1 MNMHAMLVD
10 ENRTLRWSEVP
21 APAPKENEVLIE
33 VHAAALNRA
42 DLLQRAG
49 KYPPPPGWPEW
60 MGLEVA
66 GIILRAP
73 PGDKVC
79 ALLGGGGYAEKVAVP
94 QDMILPVPRGFSFEE
109 AAAIPEVFA
118 TAWLNLHYE
127 AELKAGET
135 IFIQAGASGLGTAAI
150 QVAKLMGAKAVT
162 SAGAD
167 DKLEFVRKLGADD
180 AVNRKTENPGA
191 VRPQ

>member
-21 APAPKENEVLIE
+21 APAPKENEALIE

-73 PGDKVC
+73 RGGRWRAGDKVC
-79 ALLGGGGYAEKVAVP
+79 ALLLSL
-94 QDMILPVPRGFSFEE
+94 IH
-109 AAAIPEVFA
+109 I
-118 TAWLNLHYE
+118 
-127 AELKAGET
+127 
-135 IFIQAGASGLGTAAI
+135 
-150 QVAKLMGAKAVT
+150 
-162 SAGAD
+162 
-167 DKLEFVRKLGADD
+167 
-180 AVNRKTENPGA
+180 
-191 VRPQ
+191 